1 MDLPDKP
8 GTMDGDGT
16 MRIISIL
23 TAALVAGALWLLIM
37 DRDRLDRWTGR
48 DSAAPEPAQ
57 AVAAPAAAVPET
69 ASAQSVLV
77 REIAAQ
83 PLQSGVLLRG
93 RTEAAR
99 SVEMRAETAGRVVS
113 APLPRGTQVDAGAVL
128 CRLDPGTRPAA
139 LAEAEARLAEAD
151 LTARNTDVLRE
162 AGNAAETRRLAAQ
175 SALAAARSAVAAMQA
190 DLARTEITAPFAGLL
205 EDDSAE
211 TGTLLQ
217 PGGLCAT
224 VVALDPLR
232 LVGFAAERDVARI
245 APGAQ
250 AGGRLAD
257 GQMLAGTVSFVARSA
272 DAATRTFRVEITV
285 PNPEG
290 AIRDGQ
296 TAELLIATPGV
307 SAHLVPA
314 SALTLDDD
322 GHVGLRLADAD
333 NRARFA
339 RVTVLR
345 DSADGIWVSGLPDP
359 ARVIVRGQDYVTD
372 GVALAVTMEGS
383 AP

>member
-1 MDLPDKP
+1 MPENP
-8 GTMDGDGT
+8 GTTDGDGT

-23 TAALVAGALWLLIM
+23 TAALVAGALWLLIL

-48 DSAAPEPAQ
+48 DSAVPDTVQ
-57 AVAAPAAAVPET
+57 AAAAPARPPAPV
-69 ASAQSVLV
+69 SAQSVLV

-99 SVEMRAETAGRVVS
+99 SVEMRAETAGRVIS
-113 APLPRGTQVDAGAVL
+113 APLPRGTQVAQGAVL
-128 CRLDPGTRPAA
+128 CRIDPGTRPAA
-139 LAEAEARLAEAD
+139 LAEAEARLAEAE

-232 LVGFAAERDVARI
+232 LVGFAAERDVARL

-285 PNPEG
+285 PNPDG

-314 SALTLDDD
+314 SALTLDDG
-322 GHVGLRLADAD
+322 GHIGVRLAGDD
-333 NRARFA
+333 DRARFA

-345 DSADGIWVSGLPDP
+345 DSAAGIWVSGLPDL

>member
-1 MDLPDKP
+1 
-8 GTMDGDGT
+8 
-16 MRIISIL
+16 MRILSIL
-23 TAALVAGALWLLIM
+23 TAALVAAALWLLIL

-48 DSAAPEPAQ
+48 DT
-57 AVAAPAAAVPET
+57 AAPAPLAEAPAT
-69 ASAQSVLV
+69 PAPAPGAGAAQSVLV
-77 REIAAQ
+77 RTIAAQ
-83 PLQSGVLLRG
+83 PLESGVLLRG

-99 SVEMRAETAGRVVS
+99 SVEVRAETAGRVIS
-113 APLPRGTQVDAGAVL
+113 PPLPRGTQVAAGTLL

-139 LAEAEARLAEAD
+139 LAEAVARLAEAE

-190 DLARTEITAPFAGLL
+190 DLARTEIAAPFAGLL

-211 TGTLLQ
+211 TGSLLQ

-245 APGAQ
+245 QPGAQ

-257 GQMLAGTVSFVARSA
+257 GQMLVGTVSFVARSA
-272 DAATRTFRVEITV
+272 DAATRTFRVDITV
-285 PNPEG
+285 PNPDG

-314 SALTLDDD
+314 SALTLDDG
-322 GHVGLRLADAD
+322 GHIGVRLAGDD
-333 NRARFA
+333 DRARFA

-345 DSADGIWVSGLPDP
+345 DSADGVWVTGLPDP
-359 ARVIVRGQDYVTD
+359 ARVIVRGQDFVTE
-372 GVALAVTMEGS
+372 GVALAVTMEGP

>member
-1 MDLPDKP
+1 
-8 GTMDGDGT
+8 
-16 MRIISIL
+16 MRIMSIL
-23 TAALVAGALWLLIM
+23 TAALVALGLWLVIM

-48 DSAAPEPAQ
+48 DAASPAPSQSAAPG
-57 AVAAPAAAVPET
+57 APAPVAGPV
-69 ASAQSVLV
+69 QSVLV

-99 SVEMRAETAGRVVS
+99 SVEVRAETGGRVVS
-113 APLPRGTQVDAGAVL
+113 APLPRGTRVEQGTIL
-128 CRLDPGTRPAA
+128 CRLDAGTRPAA

-190 DLARTEITAPFAGLL
+190 DLARTEIAAPFAGLL
-205 EDDSAE
+205 EDDTAE

-217 PGGLCAT
+217 PGGLCAR

-245 APGAQ
+245 QPGAQ

-272 DAATRTFRVEITV
+272 DAATRTFRVDITV
-285 PNPEG
+285 PNPDG

-307 SAHLVPA
+307 AAHLVPA

-322 GHVGLRLADAD
+322 GHIGVRLADAD
-333 NRARFA
+333 DMARFA

>member
-1 MDLPDKP
+1 
-8 GTMDGDGT
+8 

-48 DSAAPEPAQ
+48 D
-57 AVAAPAAAVPET
+57 AAPAPQAEAPATPPPPSAV
-69 ASAQSVLV
+69 QSVVV
-77 REIAAQ
+77 RTIRAQ

-99 SVEMRAETAGRVVS
+99 SVEVRAETGGRVIS
-113 APLPRGTQVDAGAVL
+113 APLPRGTRVQAGTVL
-128 CRLDPGTRPAA
+128 CRLDPGTRPAT
-139 LAEAEARLAEAD
+139 LAEAEARLAEAE
-151 LTARNTDVLRE
+151 LAARNADVLTE
-162 AGNAAETRRLAAQ
+162 SGNAAETRRLSAQ
-175 SALAAARSAVAAMQA
+175 SALAAARSAVAAVRA
-190 DLARTEITAPFAGLL
+190 DLARTELAAPFAGLL
-205 EDDSAE
+205 EDDTAE

-217 PGGLCAT
+217 PGGLCAR

-257 GQMLAGTVSFVARSA
+257 GQMLTGEVSFVARSA
-272 DAATRTFRVEITV
+272 DAATRTFRVEIRV
-285 PNPEG
+285 PNPES

-296 TAELLIATPGV
+296 TAELLVATPGEQ
-307 SAHLVPA
+307 AHLVPA
-314 SALTLDDD
+314 SALTLDDG
-322 GHVGLRLADAD
+322 GHIGVRLADAQD
-333 NRARFA
+333 RAGFA

-372 GVALAVTMEGS
+372 GVPLAVTPEGA